1 MLAKI
6 VGTLCQLSA
15 FFASLPHPPP
25 STVLIYCMVSDK
37 SLAIFP
43 KMHRNSVLPSRNNIV
58 FLGGGLCIVPKSCLS
73 KMSYEEEIPLRSL
86 LVSVA
91 FQLLLAMIVAKC
103 LSLEPCCF
111 GELIG
116 SPVSCEF
123 PSLRSTSSHFR
134 LVFSV

>member
-25 STVLIYCMVSDK
+25 STMLIYFMVSDK

-43 KMHRNSVLPSRNNIV
+43 KMHHNSVLPSRNNIV
-58 FLGGGLCIVPKSCLS
+58 FGGGFVLSKSCLS

-86 LVSVA
+86 LVSVT

-123 PSLRSTSSHFR
+123 PSLRSASSHFR